1 MAEDLESL
9 KGILLGLGLKELP
22 KLILGLHK
30 AKAAGNNVSA
40 GRAPDDH
47 GDTPQG
53 GGEVQSAVLP
63 LLAQLMQHAG
73 SLTGPNPAPPAGPGL
88 SAGIRTPPVPSMG
101 TMPRTQL
108 ASSGLG
114 GL

>member
-22 KLILGLHK
+22 KLIMGLHK

-40 GRAPDDH
+40 GRAPEDH
-47 GDTPQG
+47 GTAPQEG
-53 GGEVQSAVLP
+53 ADVQSAVLP
-63 LLAQLMQHAG
+63 LLAQVMQQAG
-73 SLTGPNPAPPAGPGL
+73 SATAPSPAPPAGPGL
-88 SAGIRTPPVPSMG
+88 SPGLRTPAVP
-101 TMPRTQL
+101 TMTALPRTQM